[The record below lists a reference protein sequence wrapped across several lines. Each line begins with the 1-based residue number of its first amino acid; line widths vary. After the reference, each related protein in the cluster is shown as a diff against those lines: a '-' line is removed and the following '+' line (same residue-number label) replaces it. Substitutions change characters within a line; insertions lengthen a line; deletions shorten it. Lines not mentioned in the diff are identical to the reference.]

1 METKK
6 LDIFIVGVGGQ
17 GVLTI
22 GDIIANAMGAKSYHT
37 SFYPTKGMA
46 QRGGFVKAQL
56 RIGERLGPNIPPK
69 GADVIISMERSESL
83 KAAPYIH
90 ENTRFIIY
98 GHTWYPTGVM
108 LGKDAYPDKDAV
120 VSALTSAGAQVVYL
134 DEEDLPSFQGIPM
147 AENIYLLGGVVAT
160 GALAAFVSVEDIA
173 QAITEKWPKGAERNL
188 ASFYAGVE
196 AVKKIEENKR

>member
-1 METKK
+1 MKK

-22 GDIIANAMGAKSYHT
+22 GDIIAAAMGQKGYAT

-56 RIGERLGPNIPPK
+56 RIGSHLGPNIPPK

-83 KAAPYIH
+83 KAAPYIKD
-90 ENTRFIIY
+90 NTKCIIY

-108 LGKDAYPDKDAV
+108 LGKDHYPKKEAV
-120 VSALTSAGAQVVYL
+120 VERLTACGADVLYL
-134 DEEDLPSFQGIPM
+134 DEENLPNYEGYPM
-147 AENIYLLGGVVAT
+147 AENIYLLGGVVAA
-160 GALAAFVSVEDIA
+160 GVLADFVSEEDIA
-173 QAITEKWPKGAERNL
+173 SAIAGKWPKGAERNL
-188 ASFYAGVE
+188 ASFTAGI
-196 AVKKIEENKR
+196 AAAKALM

>member
-1 METKK
+1 MKK
-6 LDIFIVGVGGQ
+6 LDIYIVGVGGQ

-22 GDIIANAMGAKSYHT
+22 GDIIAMAMEEKNYLT

-56 RIGERLGPNIPPK
+56 RIGEGLGPNIPLK

-83 KAAPYIH
+83 KAAPYI
-90 ENTRFIIY
+90 NDKTKFIIY
-98 GHTWYPTGVM
+98 GHTWFPTGVM
-108 LGKDAYPDKDAV
+108 LGKDPYPAKDAV
-120 VSALTSAGAQVVYL
+120 VGALTEAGAQVVYL
-134 DEEDLPSFQGIPM
+134 DEEDLPLYEGAPM

-160 GALAAFVSVEDIA
+160 GALDEFVSVEDIA
-173 QAITEKWPKGAERNL
+173 EAITKKWPKGAERNL

-196 AVKKIEENKR
+196 AAKKLWA

>member
-1 METKK
+1 MTMERKQ

-22 GDIIANAMGAKSYHT
+22 GDIIAMAMGEKSYQT

-56 RIGERLGPNIPPK
+56 RIGSGLGPNIPLK

-83 KAAPYIH
+83 KAAPYINP
-90 ENTRFIIY
+90 NTKFIIY

-108 LGKDAYPDKDAV
+108 LGKDPYPEKDAV
-120 VSALTSAGAQVVYL
+120 VDALTKAGAQVIYL
-134 DEEDLPSFQGIPM
+134 DEEDLPNYEGAPM

-160 GALAAFVSVEDIA
+160 GALEGFVSAEDVA
-173 QAITEKWPKGAERNL
+173 TAITQKWPKGAERNL
-188 ASFYAGVE
+188 ASFYAGVD
-196 AVKKIEENKR
+196 AAKKLLA